1 MEAFLKKFSTIPH
14 EFITDFYIIAKE
26 EYSDNDVI
34 IDLDVVCKWLK
45 ILKGNLKKILLDNFE
60 EGFDY
65 TMKKKQKKQIN
76 STGRTTYHEI
86 LITPNCMK
94 ELCMISQSKK
104 AKEVRKYFISLEKLI
119 KKYFQDIK
127 DLMYKKIGLL
137 EKNQKSKT
145 NIIGGVIYI
154 LEAQNS
160 DITLYKLGKSGGIKK
175 RLNTYNTGN
184 ANDVEPLFIF
194 KVNDITATENCIKS
208 LCKKYQYRKYK
219 EIYEININLF
229 KEVIESCTEISNKL
243 VKDYDDMVKKKEINR
258 NLSRMTKNINRKYF
272 MYLTKN
278 NIIRSN

>member
-1 MEAFLKKFSTIPH
+1 M
-14 EFITDFYIIAKE
+14 
-26 EYSDNDVI
+26 I

-272 MYLTKN
+272 IYLTKN